1 VGTGHEVKGGVR
13 DEMELGAR
21 QGAKQIRRKRSRN
34 REE

>member
-21 QGAKQIRRKRSRN
+21 QGDQTDK
-34 REE
+34 EEKVKK